1 MANQVIGIGE
11 NGYSALFQTGKKQA
25 GTKGKTGTDQIQ
37 VKAPKQSLLQ
47 QYKAQGVDLELSE
60 EFSKF
65 TEEELE
71 EMKKSEEMQSLAQ
84 MYQEQ
89 LESAKKAAEAAGEGF
104 EDMGKALEIARR
116 LMHGDIVPS
125 SDEKFL
131 MDYNKDVYMAAKN
144 MQMMAQNEKSKKYD
158 SILED
163 EEEEGEEGSASV
175 RQEGGDLVIDAS
187 SLNLGTGSFDPS
199 SLK

>member
-11 NGYSALFQTGKKQA
+11 NGYCASFQPGMRQA
-25 GTKGKTGTDQIQ
+25 GSKEKTGADQVQI
-37 VKAPKQSLLQ
+37 KAPEQTLLQ
-47 QYKAQGVDLELSE
+47 QYKAQGVDLELSG

-71 EMKKSEEMQSLAQ
+71 EMKKSDEMRSLAE

-116 LMHGDIVPS
+116 MMHGDIVPS

-131 MDYNKDVYMAAKN
+131 MDYNKDVYLAAKN

-163 EEEEGEEGSASV
+163 EEEGEEGASV

-187 SLNLGTGSFDPS
+187 ALNLCTNTVEKEG
-199 SLK
+199 

>member
-1 MANQVIGIGE
+1 MANQVISVGE

-25 GTKGKTGTDQIQ
+25 GRKETGADQIQ

-71 EMKKSEEMQSLAQ
+71 EMKKSEEMRSLAE

-163 EEEEGEEGSASV
+163 EDEEGEEGSASV

-187 SLNLGTGSFDPS
+187 GLNLGIGSFDPG

>member
-1 MANQVIGIGE
+1 MANQVISVGE
-11 NGYSALFQTGKKQA
+11 NGYSALFQPGRKQA
-25 GTKGKTGTDQIQ
+25 GTKETGADRIQ

-187 SLNLGTGSFDPS
+187 ALNLGTGSFDPS

>member
-25 GTKGKTGTDQIQ
+25 GRKETGADQIQ
-37 VKAPKQSLLQ
+37 AKAPEQTLLQ

-60 EFSKF
+60 KFSKF

-71 EMKKSEEMQSLAQ
+71 EMKKSEEMRSLAET
-84 MYQEQ
+84 YQEQ
-89 LESAKKAAEAAGEGF
+89 IESAKKAAEAAGEGF

-158 SILED
+158 SILEED
-163 EEEEGEEGSASV
+163 EEEREGEEGGTTNAEAGVPVGIQDIRACETALV
-175 RQEGGDLVIDAS
+175 RPRA
-187 SLNLGTGSFDPS
+187 
-199 SLK
+199 